1 MIKSDIIHPDLLQAL
16 ALCGHKA
23 NILIAD
29 ANYSILTNSAAQA
42 RIVYLNFSPGLIG
55 SVTILQKILGYISVE
70 KATLMASPPE
80 FDNTIAREYRRVL
93 TPATELEYIERNAFY
108 AQAKSSDTLLAIA
121 SGETRR
127 FANILLTVGPTLV

>member
-80 FDNTIAREYRRVL
+80 FDNTIAREYRQVL
-93 TPATELEYIERNAFY
+93 TQTTELEYIE
-108 AQAKSSDTLLAIA
+108 
-121 SGETRR
+121 
-127 FANILLTVGPTLV
+127 

>member
-42 RIVYLNFSPGLIG
+42 RIVYLNFSPRLNW
-55 SVTILQKILGYISVE
+55 QRDD
-70 KATLMASPPE
+70 P
-80 FDNTIAREYRRVL
+80 
-93 TPATELEYIERNAFY
+93 
-108 AQAKSSDTLLAIA
+108 AKSSWLY
-121 SGETRR
+121 
-127 FANILLTVGPTLV
+127 